1 MQTAKA
7 EVIRRISL
15 TPPALPQ
22 LGADRGEFRK
32 RLFLL
37 PVADGDCLPDAL
49 LPVTPDD
56 SSPEGPL
63 EDRDTARYV
72 LEVMGFDDE
81 AYERKK
87 QEPHARLR
95 RIGHVI
101 RLKGKRFESPHDGL
115 ER

>member
-1 MQTAKA
+1 M
-7 EVIRRISL
+7 
-15 TPPALPQ
+15 
-22 LGADRGEFRK
+22 
-32 RLFLL
+32 
-37 PVADGDCLPDAL
+37 ADGDCLPDAF
-49 LPVTPDD
+49 LPVTCPGAPDD

-72 LEVMGFDDE
+72 LEVMGFDDK

-101 RLKGKRFESPHDGL
+101 RLEGKRFESPHDGL
-115 ER
+115 QR